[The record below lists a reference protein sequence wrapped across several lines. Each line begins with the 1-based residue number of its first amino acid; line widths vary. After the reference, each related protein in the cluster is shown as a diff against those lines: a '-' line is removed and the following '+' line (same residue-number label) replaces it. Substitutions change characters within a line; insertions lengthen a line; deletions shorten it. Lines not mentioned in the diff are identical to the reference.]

1 MLSLVLTAA
10 VSLTLRPR
18 MAASGAPPRRAAS
31 PLRRG
36 ALDRVRGGAGAAP
49 IEIISRT
56 AVSGGELIRFS
67 HASTSTKTTMTAA
80 IFVPPGVEYSAEIPT
95 LYWLSGLTCT
105 DENFCMKA
113 GAFNAA
119 ARERVAIVVPDT
131 SPRGAGVAGEDDSYD
146 LGSGAGF
153 YVDATAEPWSAHYNM
168 YSYVTLELPALVESH
183 FKVSPKVRS
192 ISGHSMGGHGA
203 LTIALKDGGETYASV
218 SAFAP
223 ICEPTACPWGEKAF
237 TEYLGSTAA
246 GAAHDATALMANG
259 PFPKLGSVL
268 IDVGTEDNFDADG
281 QLRIDSFEAAAAAAG
296 QPTQVRRRAGDHS
309 YFFISTH
316 IADHVEFHAGA
327 MRERAKEEAVARR
340 AAAARRG
347 AAAPAM
353 KPVEQAVALAPTAGK
368 PIQCKAAVALAP
380 REPLSIET
388 ITVAPPK
395 AGEVRV
401 KVVAN
406 ALCHTDV
413 YTWEGSDPEGLFPC
427 ILGHEAGAIVESV
440 GPGVTSLKP
449 GDHIVPA
456 YTPQCASPE
465 CIFCQSPKTNLCPE
479 IRGTQG
485 QGVMPDGTSRFTR
498 ANGEELYHFMG
509 CSTFSEYTVLAEI
522 SCAKV
527 DERAP
532 LQKMCL
538 LGCGVSTG
546 WGAVWNTCKVEPA
559 SSVAVFGLG
568 AVGLSVIQAAKLAG
582 ASRII
587 AIDVNPAKFAAARLM
602 GATDCVDSSAV
613 EGPIQTH
620 IVGMTK
626 WGADYTFDC
635 TGNTQVMRAA
645 LECAHR
651 GWGTSCVIGV
661 AAAGQEIST
670 RPFQLV
676 TGRRWVGTAFGG
688 WKSRTDVPKLVDRY
702 LSGELDLEPYV
713 THTFD
718 GVAATNDAFD
728 ALHGG
733 DCLRAVV
740 VY

>member
-1 MLSLVLTAA
+1 MLCLVLTAA
-10 VSLTLRPR
+10 VSLTLPPR
-18 MAASGAPPRRAAS
+18 MAASGAPPRRTAS

-36 ALDRVRGGAGAAP
+36 ALDRVRGGADAAP

-56 AVSGGELIRFS
+56 AVAGGELIRFS

-105 DENFCMKA
+105 DENFCIKA

-131 SPRGAGVAGEDDSYD
+131 SPRGAGVAGEDESYD

-168 YSYVTLELPALVESH
+168 YSYVTQELPALVESH
-183 FKVSPKVRS
+183 FKVSPTVRS

-237 TEYLGSTAA
+237 TAYLGSTAA

-281 QLRIDSFEAAAAAAG
+281 QLRIESFEAAAAAAG

-316 IADHVEFHAGA
+316 IADHVEYHAAA
-327 MRERAKEEAVARR
+327 MRERAWRLVARR
-340 AAAARRG
+340 

-353 KPVEQAVALAPTAGK
+353 KPVEQAAGEAPTVR

-380 REPLSIET
+380 KEPLSIET

-465 CIFCQSPKTNLCPE
+465 CIFCQSPKTNLPADP
-479 IRGTQG
+479 RHVAQG
-485 QGVMPDGTSRFTR
+485 ADGTVPRGAPPSRSTR
-498 ANGEELYHFMG
+498 
-509 CSTFSEYTVLAEI
+509 CSRRSRRGRR
-522 SCAKV
+522 
-527 DERAP
+527 ERA
-532 LQKMCL
+532 LEMCL
-538 LGCGVSTG
+538 LGCGVSG
-546 WGAVWNTCKVEPA
+546 GAVGAVQGQPA
-559 SSVAVFGLG
+559 SSVAVFGL
-568 AVGLSVIQAAKLAG
+568 VQCLSVIQAAKLAG
-582 ASRII
+582 ATRII
-587 AIDVNPAKFAAARLM
+587 AIDINPAKFAAARLM
-602 GATDCVDSSAV
+602 GA
-613 EGPIQTH
+613 G
-620 IVGMTK
+620 
-626 WGADYTFDC
+626 
-635 TGNTQVMRAA
+635 
-645 LECAHR
+645 
-651 GWGTSCVIGV
+651 
-661 AAAGQEIST
+661 
-670 RPFQLV
+670 
-676 TGRRWVGTAFGG
+676 GRRSSTVEADPDRRHDQMGRRRAKHTACACE
-688 WKSRTDVPKLVDRY
+688 RV
-702 LSGELDLEPYV
+702 
-713 THTFD
+713 
-718 GVAATNDAFD
+718 
-728 ALHGG
+728 
-733 DCLRAVV
+733 
-740 VY
+740 